1 MLILFFFGQENV
13 FHLIILHKILEAN
26 FFSILNYQFLYF
38 YIIHA
43 IKIIKSKSTST
54 SAYLYN
60 MHSTGIY
67 IVHVLYSM

>member
-1 MLILFFFGQENV
+1 MLIFFFGQENV

-43 IKIIKSKSTST
+43 IKIIKSKSTS
-54 SAYLYN
+54 AYLYN

-67 IVHVLYSM
+67 IVHVLFSM